1 MVKTAKCL
9 LVGSVEDHCGKSAM
23 VLSLAQRL
31 EELGHKISYGKPLG
45 TCLDAPDHTATHEG
59 NATSCSTEM
68 DEDVRFLTDALEL
81 KENQLQPTLLMLD
94 QPTLLQRIQGKD
106 AQDYPVALEK
116 AYGQALNSDIV
127 LVEGPGTL
135 TEGFLFNLSLVEM
148 AESLDSPILLVA
160 PFKGLTSID
169 SILAAKKKLG
179 DRLLG
184 ILFNDVP
191 QKDVALV
198 NSDVTPYLEAQGI
211 PVFGVVPH
219 IDLLRSV
226 SVDELVQRLN
236 AQVLCGQKHQDLMVE
251 SLCIGAMNVNSALEY
266 FRRGHN
272 MAVVTGGDRTD
283 LQLAALETSTQC
295 LILTGRVSPKD
306 DILTRAEELEVPII
320 SVDLDTLTTVE
331 LIEQAF
337 SQVRFHEEVKA
348 ECVFRMSKDYVDVKR
363 LASLLDL
370 TAAA

>member
-31 EELGHKISYGKPLG
+31 SELGHKISYGKPLG
-45 TCLDAPDHTATHEG
+45 TCLDAPNQTAPNEVS
-59 NATSCSTEM
+59 ASCSTSM
-68 DEDVRFLTDALEL
+68 DEDVRFLTEALEL
-81 KENQLQPTLLMLD
+81 KDSQLQPTLLMLD
-94 QPTLLQRIQGKD
+94 QLTLQQRLQGKD
-106 AQDYPVALEK
+106 SQDYRQDLSQV
-116 AYGQALNSDIV
+116 YGQTTDSDIV

-135 TEGFLFNLSLVEM
+135 SEGFLFNLSLVEM
-148 AESLDSPILLVA
+148 AEALDSSILLVA
-160 PFKGLTSID
+160 PFTDLTSID
-169 SILAAKKKLG
+169 SILSAKKKLG

-191 QKDVALV
+191 EKDVKLIE
-198 NSDVTPYLEAQGI
+198 SDVKPYLESQGI
-211 PVFGVVPH
+211 PIFGVVPH
-219 IDLLRSV
+219 MDLLRSV
-226 SVDELVQRLN
+226 SVEELVQRLN
-236 AQVLCGQKHQDLMVE
+236 AKVLCGKTHQDLMVE

-272 MAVVTGGDRTD
+272 MAVVTGGARTD

-295 LILTGRVSPKD
+295 LILTGRVEPKEE
-306 DILTRAEELEVPII
+306 ILARAEELEVPVL
-320 SVDLDTLTTVE
+320 SVDLDTLSTVE

-348 ECVFRMSKDYVDVKR
+348 ECVFHMSDDYVDVQR
-363 LASLLDL
+363 IAALLGLAE
-370 TAAA
+370 AA

>member
-23 VLSLAQRL
+23 VLSVAQRL
-31 EELGHKISYGKPLG
+31 NELGHKISYGKPLG
-45 TCLDAPDHTATHEG
+45 TCLDSPNQRG
-59 NATSCSTEM
+59 SSCSTEM
-68 DEDVRFLTDALEL
+68 DEDVRFLTEALEL
-81 KENQLQPTLLMLD
+81 EDSQLQPTLLMLD
-94 QPTLLQRIQGKD
+94 QLTLQQRLQGKNSQNYQ
-106 AQDYPVALEK
+106 QDLSQT
-116 AYGQALNSDIV
+116 YGQSTGSDIV

-135 TEGFLFNLSLVEM
+135 SEGFLFNLSLVEM
-148 AESLDSPILLVA
+148 AEALDSPILLVA
-160 PFKGLTSID
+160 PFKDLTSID
-169 SILAAKKKLG
+169 SILSAKKKLG

-191 QKDVALV
+191 ETDLKLLE
-198 NSDVTPYLEAQGI
+198 SDVKPYLESLEI
-211 PVFGVVPH
+211 PVLGVVPH
-219 IDLLRSV
+219 MDLLRSV
-226 SVDELVQRLN
+226 SVEELVQRLN

-295 LILTGRVSPKD
+295 LILTGRVSPKA
-306 DILTRAEELEVPII
+306 DILTRAEELEVPVV

-348 ECVFRMSKDYVDVKR
+348 ECVFRMSDDYVDVKR
-363 LASLLDL
+363 LAKLLGL
-370 TAAA
+370 TETA

>member
-31 EELGHKISYGKPLG
+31 SELGHKISYGKPLG
-45 TCLDAPDHTATHEG
+45 TCLDAPNQTAPNQG
-59 NATSCSTEM
+59 NASCSTEM

-81 KENQLQPTLLMLD
+81 QDSQLQPTLLMLD
-94 QPTLLQRIQGKD
+94 QPTLQLRLQGKD
-106 AQDYPVALEK
+106 SQDYRQDLSKV
-116 AYGQALNSDIV
+116 YGQSTDSDIV

-135 TEGFLFNLSLVEM
+135 SEGFLFNLSLVEM
-148 AESLDSPILLVA
+148 AEALDSSILLVA
-160 PFKGLTSID
+160 PFSDLTSID
-169 SILAAKKKLG
+169 SILSAKKKLG

-191 QKDVALV
+191 EKDVKLIE
-198 NSDVTPYLEAQGI
+198 SDVKPYLESGGI
-211 PVFGVVPH
+211 PVLGIVPH
-219 IDLLRSV
+219 MDLLRSV
-226 SVDELVQRLN
+226 SVEELVQRLN
-236 AQVLCGQKHQDLMVE
+236 AKVLCGQKHQDLMVE

-295 LILTGRVSPKD
+295 LILTGRVSPKQ
-306 DILTRAEELEVPII
+306 DILTRAEELEVPVI

-348 ECVFRMSKDYVDVKR
+348 ECVFRMSDDYVDVKR
-363 LASLLDL
+363 LAALLGL
-370 TAAA
+370 PEAA

>member
-1 MVKTAKCL
+1 VVKTAKCL

-31 EELGHKISYGKPLG
+31 GDLGHEISYGKPLG
-45 TCLDAPDHTATHEG
+45 NCLDAPSQAAGNG
-59 NATSCSTEM
+59 NAACSTDM
-68 DEDVRFLTDALEL
+68 DEDVRFLTEALEL
-81 KENQLQPTLLMLD
+81 KDSQLQPTLLMLD
-94 QPTLLQRIQGKD
+94 QPTLQLRLQGKD
-106 AQDYPVALEK
+106 AQDYRKDLSQ
-116 AYGQALNSDIV
+116 AYSQNSNCDIV

-135 TEGFLFNLSLVEM
+135 SEGFLFNLSLIEM
-148 AESLDSPILLVA
+148 ADALESAILLVA
-160 PFKGLTSID
+160 PFKDLTSID
-169 SILAAKKKLG
+169 SILSAKKKLG

-191 QKDVALV
+191 ERDLQLIE
-198 NSDVTPYLEAQGI
+198 SDVKPYLEAQGI
-211 PVFGVVPH
+211 PILGVVPH

-226 SVDELVQRLN
+226 SVEELVQRLN
-236 AQVLCGQKHQDLMVE
+236 AEVLCGKTHQDLMVE

-295 LILTGRVSPKD
+295 LILTGRVAPKE
-306 DILTRAEELEVPII
+306 DILTRAEELEVPVI

-348 ECVFRMSKDYVDVKR
+348 ECVFRMSDDYVDVKR
-363 LASLLDL
+363 LAALLEL
-370 TAAA
+370 AEPA